1 MHPGRLTKEP
11 RLTPAAEGAGNGPAG
26 RLVALVG
33 ATAVG
38 KSEAAVGLAESL
50 GAEIVSCD
58 SMQSYRGMDI
68 GTAKP
73 GPALLERVP
82 HHLLDLLDPT
92 HELTVSE
99 FQARA
104 RASIAEISGRGRLP
118 LLVGGSGLYFRAVV
132 DDLAF
137 PPRSPEVRRRLEA
150 EAVRLGPATL
160 HARLAALDPE
170 AARRIEAGN
179 ARRVVRALEV
189 VEITGRP
196 FSRGYSWDRSGGRFA
211 LRVAGLSRARAELYA
226 RIEDRVDAML
236 RAGLIEE
243 ARALEAGGI
252 GRTARQ
258 ALGYRQ
264 ILEAAPD
271 TPVPAIRAA
280 IVGATKR
287 FARRQESWF
296 RADARV
302 RWFDAGAEAL
312 HDDLVAWF
320 VSDPDPSPDPRGRPA
335 GG

>member
-1 MHPGRLTKEP
+1 LTWASAAPGH
-11 RLTPAAEGAGNGPAG
+11 GPTGSVA
-26 RLVALVG
+26 ALVG

-38 KSEAAVGLAESL
+38 KTETAVDLAEAL

-73 GPALLERVP
+73 GPELLGRVP
-82 HHLLDLLDPT
+82 HHLLDAVDPA

-104 RASIAEISGRGRLP
+104 RAAIAEISERGRLP
-118 LLVGGSGLYFRAVV
+118 LIVGGSGLYFRAVV

-137 PPRSPEVRRRLEA
+137 PPRSPEVRQRLEA
-150 EAVRLGPATL
+150 EATRVSPAAL
-160 HARLAALDPE
+160 HAHLAALDP
-170 AARRIEAGN
+170 AAAGRIEPGN

-196 FSRGYSWDRSGGRFA
+196 FSQGYAWDRSEGPFA
-211 LRVAGLSRARAELYA
+211 LRVAGLTRGRAELYA
-226 RIEDRVDAML
+226 RIEERVDVML

-243 ARALEAGGI
+243 AKALEAGGI
-252 GRTARQ
+252 GRTARH

-264 ILEAAPD
+264 ILEAAPG
-271 TPVPAIRAA
+271 TPVAEIRAA
-280 IVGATKR
+280 IVRATKR

-302 RWFDAGAEAL
+302 RWFDAGAEGL

-320 VSDPDPSPDPRGRPA
+320 LTDPGPPPGHRGAPPA
-335 GG
+335 P

>member
-1 MHPGRLTKEP
+1 MRPGRLTNEA
-11 RLTPAAEGAGNGPAG
+11 RLTSAGGGASDGPAR

-38 KSEAAVGLAESL
+38 KTETAVGLAEAL

-58 SMQSYRGMDI
+58 SMQIYRGMDI

-73 GPALLERVP
+73 GPELLGRVP
-82 HHLLDLLDPT
+82 HHLLDLVDPT

-99 FQARA
+99 YQAWA
-104 RASIAEISGRGRLP
+104 QAAIAGVSERGRLP

-150 EAVRLGPATL
+150 EAIRLGPFEV
-160 HARLAALDPE
+160 HARLAALDP
-170 AARRIEAGN
+170 AAAERIEPGN

-196 FSRGYSWDRSGGRFA
+196 FSQGYAWDRSDGPFA
-211 LRVAGLSRARAELYA
+211 LRVAGLTRGRAELYA
-226 RIEDRVDAML
+226 RIEGRVDAML
-236 RAGLIEE
+236 GAGLVEE
-243 ARALEAGGI
+243 ARAVEAGGI
-252 GRTARQ
+252 GRTARY

-271 TPVPAIRAA
+271 KPVADIRAA
-280 IVGATKR
+280 IVRATKR

-296 RADARV
+296 KADPRV
-302 RWFDAGAEAL
+302 RWFDAGAEGL
-312 HDDLVAWF
+312 VDDLIAWF
-320 VSDPDPSPDPRGRPA
+320 RADPDPPP
-335 GG
+335 